1 MASATTFG
9 AALLLERGEQL
20 SVFDDRLV
28 ALKATRRGRLLLVA
42 GEAGIGKTTLVRAFC
57 ERARGVRVLSGGCDA
72 LHTPRVLGPFVDI
85 AEESGGELAALVSR
99 GATPGAVVGA
109 LIRELRDRPTIIV
122 LEDLHWADGATLD
135 VLRLL
140 ARRIDPLPA
149 LVLVTYR
156 DDELHLMHPLR
167 MALGELPAAAVERMA
182 LAPLSLDAVA
192 LLAGP
197 AEIDAGELHRRTSGN
212 PFFVSEAL
220 AAGGGEVPETVR
232 DAVLARA
239 ARLDDDARTLLEAVA
254 IEPARVELWLL
265 EALLEG
271 EPVGLEAC
279 LASGMLR
286 AERNTVGFRHEIA
299 RVVVE
304 EALSPHRR
312 VQLSRRALGAL
323 TAAIG
328 RRPDPARLAHHAEAA
343 DDALAVLRYAPAA
356 AERACRLGSHREAAE
371 QFARAVRHARGL
383 PAARRAELLERWS
396 YECYL
401 VERISDAIDA
411 RRAAMEAYR
420 RAGDRRREG
429 DAHRWLS
436 RLAWFAGDGE
446 KADEEAR
453 LSVDLLVPLGPGR
466 ELAMAYSNF
475 SQLRMLTSDEPGA
488 IEWGMHAITL
498 AEPLGETEILAHA
511 LNNVGTSELKM
522 GMPSGLARLERSL
535 ALSLQHDLEEHVAR
549 AYTNIASTSLDLAD
563 YARADEHLAAGIA
576 YCRDRDLD
584 SWLFYM
590 TGHQARSHLNQ
601 GRWNAAAVSALEVL
615 ADPREGRPTR
625 VWPLIVIG
633 VLRARRGDSDPWS
646 ALDEA
651 LELAQG
657 IGELQRLSPVAAA
670 RAEAHWLAGQTD
682 AVEAETSHALAL
694 AVERRDACAAGEL
707 YLWRR
712 RAGIE
717 ETFAPRVVSEPYR
730 LELEGEF
737 EAAAALWCELGCP
750 YEAALALAHTDCE
763 EAQRDALGEL
773 QRLGARPATTRV
785 ARALRERGA
794 RDVRQGPRATTREN
808 PAGLT
813 ARELEVVALIAEGL
827 RNAEIA
833 ARLFMS
839 ERTVAHHVSAILRKL
854 EVSTRG
860 QASAEAARRGIVQR

>member
-1 MASATTFG
+1 MSTTASDNG
-9 AALLLERGEQL
+9 LLLERTAQL
-20 SVFDDRLV
+20 ELFDARLA
-28 ALKATRRGRLLLVA
+28 ALKGAPRGRLMLVA
-42 GEAGIGKTTLVRAFC
+42 GEAGIGKTSLVRAFC
-57 ERARGVRVLSGGCDA
+57 ARARPVRVLTGGCDA

-85 AEESGGELAALVSR
+85 AEETGGELASVVAR
-99 GATPGAVVGA
+99 GAAPGAVVAA
-109 LIRELRDRPTIIV
+109 LMDELRGRPTIVV

-149 LVLVTYR
+149 LVIATYR
-156 DDELHLMHPLR
+156 DDELHQAHPLR
-167 MALGELPAAAVERMA
+167 MALGELPVARVERVS

-192 LLAGP
+192 LLAG
-197 AEIDAGELHRRTSGN
+197 AVDVDADELHRRTSGN

-220 AAGGGEVPETVR
+220 AAGGGEIPETVR

-239 ARLDDDARTLLEAVA
+239 ARLDDDARTLLDAVA
-254 IEPARVELWLL
+254 IEPARAELWLL
-265 EALLEG
+265 EALLGG

-286 AERNTVGFRHEIA
+286 AERNAVSFRHEIA

-328 RRPDPARLAHHAEAA
+328 RRPDLARLAHHAEAA
-343 DDALAVLRYAPAA
+343 DDAQAVLRFAPAA
-356 AERACRLGSHREAAE
+356 AERACRLGSHREAAA
-371 QFARAVRHARGL
+371 QFGRAVRFSSEL
-383 PAARRAELLERWS
+383 PGPERADLLERCS

-401 VERISDAIDA
+401 TDRIADAIDA
-411 RRAAMEAYR
+411 RRAAMDEHR
-420 RAGDRRREG
+420 LAGDRRREG

-466 ELAMAYSNF
+466 ELAMAYSNYA
-475 SQLRMLTSDEPGA
+475 QLRMLTSDEPGA
-488 IEWGMHAITL
+488 VEWGMHAIAL
-498 AEPLGETEILAHA
+498 AEPLGETEILVHA
-511 LNNVGTSELKM
+511 LNNVGTSERKM
-522 GMPSGLARLERSL
+522 GLPSGRERLERSL
-535 ALSLQHDLEEHVAR
+535 ALALEHDMQEHVAR
-549 AYTNIASTSLDLAD
+549 AYTNLASTSLDLAD
-563 YARADEHLAAGIA
+563 YEHADRQLAAGIE

-590 TGHQARSHLNQ
+590 TGHQARSHMNQ
-601 GRWNAAAVSALEVL
+601 GRWDAAFASAMEVL
-615 ADPREGRPTR
+615 GDPHEAPPSR
-625 VWPLIVIG
+625 VWPLVVIG
-633 VLRARRGDSDPWS
+633 VLRARRGEPDPWS
-646 ALDEA
+646 PLDEA
-651 LELAQG
+651 LELARR

-670 RAEAHWLAGQTD
+670 RAEAHWLAGETD
-682 AVEAETSHALAL
+682 AIDAETSLAL
-694 AVERRDACAAGEL
+694 TIAIERRDACAAGEL
-707 YLWRR
+707 FLWRR
-712 RAGIE
+712 RAGIDE
-717 ETFAPRVVSEPYR
+717 PVPLKAVSEPYR
-730 LELEGEF
+730 LELAGDGAG
-737 EAAAALWCELGCP
+737 AAEIWRELGCP
-750 YEAALALAHTDCE
+750 YETALALAHTDSE
-763 EAQRDALGEL
+763 DAQRDALAEL

-794 RDVRQGPRATTREN
+794 RDVRQGPRSTTREN
-808 PAGLT
+808 PGGLT

-833 ARLFMS
+833 SRLFMS

-854 EVSTRG
+854 GVATRG
-860 QASAEAARRGIVQR
+860 QASAEAARLGIVQR